1 MIKKLGK
8 VRGRDVIDMKRTRSC
23 LSMNCCERMILQYD
37 VFLSYSHSEAGWVE
51 TELWPELESP
61 SSSSSPSPSF
71 TCCVHTRDFLPGL
84 PIPEQII
91 SNMKVSRATVIVLS
105 STYCRQHWT
114 RLEWR
119 QALRQ
124 SEQDRTKVT
133 SHLSR
138 HHYHHLYHHLQRLII
153 LLHGLISRD
162 DIEDRELWNY
172 IVNKNYIDTNDSNF
186 WVKLR

>member
-1 MIKKLGK
+1 
-8 VRGRDVIDMKRTRSC
+8 MKRTRSC

-133 SHLSR
+133 SHLSPLSSSLSSSLSSFTEADYSASWPHIKGR
-138 HHYHHLYHHLQRLII
+138 Y
-153 LLHGLISRD
+153 
-162 DIEDRELWNY
+162 
-172 IVNKNYIDTNDSNF
+172 
-186 WVKLR
+186 